1 MKILKT
7 ESYKKLA
14 QWGPRHHFPKEL
26 QGPEKEIADSFTQ
39 KSANYAWVK
48 AMSGMNL
55 AELSGF
61 QQEKVYRVVEM
72 FREDLEKGQTD
83 PEAAQQ
89 YSLEA
94 ESLKDDPVTLMEFFK
109 RNSPIPGSHSEFR
122 RQEEIR
128 DYLMNREESEKQ
140 KEQRKWIE

>member
-1 MKILKT
+1 MKILKS

-14 QWGPRHHFPKEL
+14 QWGPRYNLPKEL
-26 QGPEKEIADSFTQ
+26 ESPDKEIADSFTQ

-72 FREDLEKGQTD
+72 FREDLERGQTD

-94 ESLKDDPVTLMEFFK
+94 ESLKDNHIALMEFFK
-109 RNSPIPGSHSEFR
+109 KNSPIPGSHSEFR

-128 DYLMNREESEKQ
+128 DHLINRDESRRGHKQ
-140 KEQRKWIE
+140 REWME